1 MSLVNLLLKMDLKEK
16 RDESVRLIELKKIY
30 EKWKKTIVKFTS
42 VVIWFNRLKNIS
54 IDKFIKL

>member
-30 EKWKKTIVKFTS
+30 EK
-42 VVIWFNRLKNIS
+42 
-54 IDKFIKL
+54 